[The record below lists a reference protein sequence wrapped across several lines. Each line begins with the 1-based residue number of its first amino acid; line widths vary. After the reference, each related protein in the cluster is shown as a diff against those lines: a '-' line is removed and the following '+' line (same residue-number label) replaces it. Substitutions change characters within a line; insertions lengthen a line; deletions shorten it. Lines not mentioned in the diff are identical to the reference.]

1 MSDELGSVR
10 PAMFELA
17 TFVARAETH
26 DSSLITH
33 HFDLARLRTYP
44 QHTCAW
50 LPLLRSR
57 PGGVHRRGVVRSPKS
72 DNLSK
77 TFAIL
82 NCRRRIVKWQFQQ
95 PRFSLE
101 LLSFIAA

>member
-1 MSDELGSVR
+1 MPSGMLNAYFEVIAGHGSLFYI
-10 PAMFELA
+10 P
-17 TFVARAETH
+17 
-26 DSSLITH
+26 
-33 HFDLARLRTYP
+33 DLARLRTYP

-77 TFAIL
+77 TFSIL
-82 NCRRRIVKWQFQQ
+82 NCRRRIVK
-95 PRFSLE
+95 
-101 LLSFIAA
+101 

>member
-10 PAMFELA
+10 ATMFE
-17 TFVARAETH
+17 RAKICGAC
-26 DSSLITH
+26 SNSLLITH
-33 HFDLARLRTYP
+33 NSSLLDLARLRTYP

-72 DNLSK
+72 DNLSSH
-77 TFAIL
+77 
-82 NCRRRIVKWQFQQ
+82 CRFPIVDFQLDRLFTDCQ
-95 PRFSLE
+95 LIPTSYKRF
-101 LLSFIAA
+101 